1 MPELTIDATEAKSFE
16 PIPDGIYDVRVREI
30 SEPKD
35 GPNSTYVNVTFEIED
50 GDYEGRKLWRVFPI
64 TGKGVVFFT
73 DLIAKALGEHIEMG
87 EETAFDSDDLIDQPV
102 RVVVAQETY
111 EDNTKAAVKKVLAP
125 AS

>member
-50 GDYEGRKLWRVFPI
+50 LSGDDNDIYLTLIGRMIMV
-64 TGKGVVFFT
+64 
-73 DLIAKALGEHIEMG
+73 
-87 EETAFDSDDLIDQPV
+87 
-102 RVVVAQETY
+102 
-111 EDNTKAAVKKVLAP
+111 
-125 AS
+125 